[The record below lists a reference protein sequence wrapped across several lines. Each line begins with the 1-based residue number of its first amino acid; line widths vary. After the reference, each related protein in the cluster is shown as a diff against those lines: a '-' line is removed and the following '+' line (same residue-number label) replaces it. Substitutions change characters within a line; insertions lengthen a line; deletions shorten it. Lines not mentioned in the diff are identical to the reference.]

1 MNDMQ
6 AIAKILVVFRE
17 SEKIGAVNMCL
28 LDEKSLRVT
37 ERERDALVIALLHAG
52 LIEGVATTEDVD
64 NASDEVLW
72 NLSRPRVTLAGIE
85 YMSTDSNFK
94 KAARDIAM
102 TEGQTLLGAL
112 CSRFAQ

>member
-1 MNDMQ
+1 MHV
-6 AIAKILVVFRE
+6 ITKILVVIRE
-17 SEKIGAVNMCL
+17 GEKIGAVNMCL

-37 ERERDALVIALLHAG
+37 GRERDALVIALLHAG
-52 LIEGVATTEDVD
+52 LIEGVVITEDVD
-64 NASDEVLW
+64 STPDAVLW
-72 NLSRPRVTLAGIE
+72 NLSHPRVTLAGIE